1 MARNTLFQQLFQLL
15 LHYDFKKCINR
26 YEWDKYTKC
35 FNCCQLAYQASVYA
49 SQMIGQ
55 PLDSEIS
62 LSNHYNKTV
71 LFWTYQCC
79 QKHIG

>member
-35 FNCCQLAYQASVYA
+35 FNCWQLAYQASVYA

-55 PLDSEIS
+55 PA
-62 LSNHYNKTV
+62 
-71 LFWTYQCC
+71 
-79 QKHIG
+79 